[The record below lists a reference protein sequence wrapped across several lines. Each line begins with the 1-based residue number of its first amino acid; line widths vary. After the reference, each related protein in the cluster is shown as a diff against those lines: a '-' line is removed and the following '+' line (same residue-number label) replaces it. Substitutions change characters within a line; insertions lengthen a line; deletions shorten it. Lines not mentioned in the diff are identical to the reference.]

1 MVAARKEASEPT
13 TSSRPCTTACY
24 ARIVASSLRQELGRP
39 ATRADLDALP
49 PHVKGE
55 IIDGELYV
63 QPRPRAVH
71 ANVEGLVIGELQ
83 GSYQRGRG
91 GPGGWWILPEPGI
104 ELPGSPE
111 FSPDVA
117 GWRKDRLSKLP
128 ADVPIKVVPDWIC
141 EVLSPST
148 RGYDLVTKRRFYARI
163 GVPWLWYVDVEAR
176 SISVSRL
183 DAGAWVEAAVHGDE
197 EKVRLEPFTAVE
209 IDLSVWWDQG

>member
-1 MVAARKEASEPT
+1 MLSWSVSF
-13 TSSRPCTTACY
+13 
-24 ARIVASSLRQELGRP
+24 SLRRDLGRP
-39 ATRADLDALP
+39 ATRADLEALP
-49 PHVKGE
+49 PHLKGE

-71 ANVEGLVIGELQ
+71 ANVEGAIIDDLRGP
-83 GSYQRGRG
+83 YHRGRG

-117 GWRKDRLSKLP
+117 GWRRERLPRLP
-128 ADVPIKVVPDWIC
+128 DTEAIQVVPDWLC
-141 EVLSPST
+141 EVLSPTT

-163 GVPWLWYVDVEAR
+163 GVGWLWYVDVEAR

-183 DAGAWVEAAVHGDE
+183 ESGVWLEVAVHGE
-197 EKVRLEPFTAVE
+197 GECVRLEPFAEVE
-209 IDLSVWWDQG
+209 IDLAAWWPADD